1 MSTETYERDF
11 ETNESL
17 GLNDMK
23 LENYEKNQTEDHPME
38 EASN

>member
-1 MSTETYERDF
+1 MMTETYERDF

-23 LENYEKNQTEDHPME
+23 LENYENKDTEDHPMG
-38 EASN
+38 EASH